1 MPRRCER
8 PLHLGDYLPWQQMAF
23 ARKNT
28 SVTYIRI
35 GTYLAVYGPM
45 VFPCPVSN
53 TPRYVQKS
61 AVRTGVYR
69 SEYSTFHAVCVMPS

>member
-8 PLHLGDYLPWQQMAF
+8 PLHLGGYLPWQQTAV

-53 TPRYVQKS
+53 TPRFVRKS
-61 AVRTGVYR
+61 AVCTGVYW
-69 SEYSTFHAVCVMPS
+69 SVYSSFHAV